1 MYCLTGVLCQS
12 FTAPTGEI
20 CPGDDVTFTCVAGTV
35 ITLWVVTS
43 RGVTDTCLY
52 RTSDPDNTETCGPEV
67 RFTSSRTEM
76 SDDDSSLSVENITND
91 LTETQ
96 VECTN
101 GLDETIGSY
110 NICITGT
117 HAPL

>member
-1 MYCLTGVLCQS
+1 MCQS
-12 FTAPTGEI
+12 FTAPTGER
-20 CPGDDVTFTCVAGTV
+20 CPGDDVTFTCVAGTAT
-35 ITLWVVTS
+35 TLWVVTS
-43 RGVTDTCLY
+43 GGVTDTCLY

-67 RFTSSRTEM
+67 RFTSSQTEM

-96 VECTN
+96 VECAN
-101 GLDETIGSY
+101 GDDDTIGSY